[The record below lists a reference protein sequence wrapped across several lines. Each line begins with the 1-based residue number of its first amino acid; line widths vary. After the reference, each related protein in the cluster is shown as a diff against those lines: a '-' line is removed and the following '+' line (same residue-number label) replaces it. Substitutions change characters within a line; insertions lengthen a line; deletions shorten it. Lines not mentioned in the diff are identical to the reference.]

1 MPADRNCSQQ
11 IAPILSENRT
21 SCNEM
26 FLEDLASAFRHY
38 QRLGIDGSQLG
49 SALGILKQAG
59 IVE

>member
-1 MPADRNCSQQ
+1 
-11 IAPILSENRT
+11 
-21 SCNEM
+21 M